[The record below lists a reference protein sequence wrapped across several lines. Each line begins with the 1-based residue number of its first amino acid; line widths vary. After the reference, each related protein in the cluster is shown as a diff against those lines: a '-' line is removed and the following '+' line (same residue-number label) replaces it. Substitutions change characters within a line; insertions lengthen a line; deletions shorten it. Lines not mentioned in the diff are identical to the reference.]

1 MLEVDPSL
9 ATLGVYHNAV
19 WRVDDAAARVD
30 IPRYVS
36 VTKVCG
42 TERIFLPAVLLLGL
56 AWAGCEMKYSV
67 IVRDLL
73 PEKVRIVST
82 HSEWE

>member
-42 TERIFLPAVLLLGL
+42 TERIFLPDCAA
-56 AWAGCEMKYSV
+56 AWAGLGGM
-67 IVRDLL
+67 RDEVLSD
-73 PEKVRIVST
+73 RA
-82 HSEWE
+82 